1 MRRSMWG
8 ARTSTVSTAIACI
21 TARRVLLVEGLLAT
35 SAQCFVVSFVVYAAK
50 SLRSGALG
58 CRSEC
63 HWAMVTSFLT
73 FFCCRSARVRGGPP
87 AP

>member
-35 SAQCFVVSFVVYAAK
+35 SAQCFVVSFVVYAK
-50 SLRSGALG
+50 SPCAPGLSGAGPSAIGPL
-58 CRSEC
+58 
-63 HWAMVTSFLT
+63 VTSFLT
-73 FFCCRSARVRGGPP
+73 FFC
-87 AP
+87 